1 MAGRGGVEYPGALAV
16 ASVKLFANYGRPGRL
31 LEDTAE
37 ANGVRRPQCRF
48 AHESGA
54 VSGGANASLLVVD
67 RSERLTLELGDACMY
82 GRKDERAG
90 GARMTAA
97 VSGWMDTET
106 ARVQDPAATVRQK
119 EQRGSDRAARR
130 C

>member
-1 MAGRGGVEYPGALAV
+1 MQERSSARSSLLLLRFGRLLRRQAGQAPTRLA
-16 ASVKLFANYGRPGRL
+16 SESSPSRTSNYGRPGRL

-54 VSGGANASLLVVD
+54 VSGGANASLLVVV

-82 GRKDERAG
+82 GRKDERA
-90 GARMTAA
+90 
-97 VSGWMDTET
+97 
-106 ARVQDPAATVRQK
+106 
-119 EQRGSDRAARR
+119 
-130 C
+130 